1 MVMLPVL
8 PLIEGESTVSWCS
21 RLGPF
26 HAGLSGTDFLKLMQ
40 ISRQSVVDTTDDCIG
55 RLAGLTGI
63 SEVRIRAS
71 GVQRVGEA
79 RFKHRDEEFGM
90 RFALRT
96 HTTFCP
102 ACLLEDADPAG
113 SSSGR
118 RVGRI
123 GWMFSPVR
131 TCPRHGSV
139 LYRRRNS
146 GFHEQFQD
154 MDLVAPDDAA
164 LEKLASDAPSA
175 NTSTL
180 QSYVEQRFSGV
191 SGPDWLD
198 TQDVDQATKACEM
211 LGACLVFGAHT
222 NLDTLSLHDWSE
234 AGSAGF
240 EAARDGED
248 GVRKALDEISR
259 VSFCQSSKGG
269 PQAALGRLYQWL
281 QFKKSKTDPGPIRD
295 VVREFVLDTM
305 PVEPGSKL
313 FGIPVDARRR
323 HSLASLSRSTGVHKA
338 TLRRALKLTGVLPAD
353 VDADERFTVD
363 AGRGESLADRI
374 RNSVPISKIP
384 EYLNCNRTQAQ
395 MLVKRGFVSQ
405 LVPGLGRD
413 GGVLTKVALGDLDEF
428 ISRFRAG
435 GIPVCQASDGMMDV
449 ITASEVVRRAVMD
462 LVQLVLDRKLT
473 SIELLTEDL
482 GFRSVLVSPE
492 EVHSVI
498 SEAEGEI
505 GLSAHD
511 VAAHLGIFSS
521 GVTHLRTKVDRSGRP
536 FLPSLETVASSGT
549 VRHRFA
555 EEEVK
560 RFQADYVTLSD
571 LAKERGQSSKATAIE
586 LRKLDI
592 KPIMRRELLNAAI
605 YRRADL

>member
-26 HAGLSGTDFLKLMQ
+26 HAGLSGPDFLKLMQ
-40 ISRQSVVDTTDDCIG
+40 ISRQSVVDTTDDGIG
-55 RLAGLTGI
+55 RLADLTGI
-63 SEVRIRAS
+63 DEDRIRAS

-79 RFKHRDEEFGM
+79 RFKHRYEEFGM

-123 GWMFSPVR
+123 GWIFSPVR
-131 TCPRHGSV
+131 TCPRHGIV
-139 LYRRRNS
+139 LNRRSNK

-154 MDLVAPDDAA
+154 VNLVAPDDAA
-164 LEKLASDAPSA
+164 LEKLASAAPSA
-175 NTSTL
+175 STSAL
-180 QSYVEQRFSGV
+180 QSYVERRFSGV

-222 NLDTLSLHDWSE
+222 NLDTLSMRDWSE

-240 EAARDGED
+240 EAARDGVD
-248 GVRKALDEISR
+248 GVHKALEEISR
-259 VSFCQSSKGG
+259 ASFRQISKGG
-269 PQAALGRLYQWL
+269 PQAALGRMYQWL

-305 PVEPGSKL
+305 SIDPGNTL
-313 FGIPVDARRR
+313 FGIPVEARRR
-323 HSLASLSRSTGVHKA
+323 HSLASLSRSTGVHQA
-338 TLRRALKLTGVLPAD
+338 TLRRALKLTGVLTAD
-353 VDADERFTVD
+353 VDADDRFTVD
-363 AGRGESLADRI
+363 AGQGEGLADRI
-374 RNSVPISKIP
+374 HNSIPITKIP

-395 MLVKRGFVSQ
+395 MLVKRGIVSQ
-405 LVPGLGRD
+405 LVPGLGRG
-413 GGVLTKVALGDLDEF
+413 GGVLTKVAVQDLDDF

-435 GIPVCQASDGMMDV
+435 GTLVCQASDGMMDV
-449 ITASEVVRRAVMD
+449 IAASEVVRRPVMD
-462 LVQLVLDRKLT
+462 IVQLVLDRKLT
-473 SIELLTEDL
+473 TLELFSENL
-482 GFRSVLVSPE
+482 GFRAVLVSPD
-492 EVHSVI
+492 EVRAVV
-498 SEAEGEI
+498 SELEGEI

-511 VAAHLGIFSS
+511 VAARLGILPS
-521 GVTHLRTKVDRSGRP
+521 GVMHLRTKVDTSGRP
-536 FLPSLETVASSGT
+536 FLLSLEAVASSGT
-549 VRHRFA
+549 VRHCFA

-571 LAKERGQSSKATAIE
+571 LAKEKGKSSKAIAME

>member
-26 HAGLSGTDFLKLMQ
+26 HAGLSGPDFLKFIQ

-55 RLAGLTGI
+55 RLADLTGI
-63 SEVRIRAS
+63 AENRIRAS

-96 HTTFCP
+96 YTTFCP

-113 SSSGR
+113 RSSGQ

-123 GWMFSPVR
+123 GWMFRSVR
-131 TCPRHGSV
+131 TCPRHGIV
-139 LYRRRNS
+139 LHRRPNK
-146 GFHEQFQD
+146 GFNEQFQD
-154 MDLVAPDDAA
+154 MTLVAPNDAA

-175 NTSTL
+175 SASAL
-180 QSYVEQRFSGV
+180 QSYVERRFDGV
-191 SGPDWLD
+191 PGPDWLD
-198 TQDVDQATKACEM
+198 TQDVDQATKASEM

-222 NLDTLSLHDWSE
+222 NLDTLSLQDWSE

-240 EAARDGED
+240 EAARDGVD
-248 GVRKALDEISR
+248 GVRDALEEISR
-259 VSFCQSSKGG
+259 ASFRQISKGG
-269 PQAALGRLYQWL
+269 PQAALGRMYQWL

-305 PVEPGSKL
+305 SVDPGSTLFGTPVET
-313 FGIPVDARRR
+313 RRR
-323 HSLASLSRSTGVHKA
+323 HSLANLSRSTGVHQA

-363 AGRGESLADRI
+363 AGQGENLADRI
-374 RNSVPISKIP
+374 RNSIPISKVP
-384 EYLNCNRTQAQ
+384 KYLNCNRPQAQ
-395 MLVKRGFVSQ
+395 MLVKRGIVSQ
-405 LVPGLGRD
+405 LAPDLGR
-413 GGVLTKVALGDLDEF
+413 GGGILTNVAVQDLDDF

-435 GIPVCQASDGMMDV
+435 GTPVRQASNGMMDA
-449 ITASEVVRRAVMD
+449 IAASEAVRRPVVD
-462 LVQLVLDRKLT
+462 IVQLVLDCKLT
-473 SIELLTEDL
+473 SIELLPEHL

-492 EVHSVI
+492 EVRSVI
-498 SEAEGEI
+498 SELEGEI

-511 VAAHLGIFSS
+511 VAARLGIFTS
-521 GVTHLRTKVDRSGRP
+521 GVTHLRTKVDSSGRP

-560 RFQADYVTLSD
+560 RFQADYVALSD
-571 LAKERGQSSKATAIE
+571 LAKERGKAPKSIAIE

-605 YRRADL
+605 YKRADL

>member
-26 HAGLSGTDFLKLMQ
+26 HAGLSGPDFLKLMQ

-55 RLAGLTGI
+55 RLADLTGI
-63 SEVRIRAS
+63 AADRIRTS

-79 RFKHRDEEFGM
+79 RFKHRDEVFGM

-96 HTTFCP
+96 HTSFCP

-113 SSSGR
+113 HSSGQ

-131 TCPRHGSV
+131 TCPRHGLV
-139 LYRRRNS
+139 LHRRPNS

-154 MDLVAPDDAA
+154 MTLVAPDDAA
-164 LEKLASDAPSA
+164 LEKLAGNAPSA
-175 NTSTL
+175 NTFGL
-180 QSYVEQRFSGV
+180 QSYVERRFDGV

-222 NLDTLSLHDWSE
+222 NLDRLSLGDWSE

-240 EAARDGED
+240 EAARDGVD
-248 GVRKALDEISR
+248 GLRKALEEISR
-259 VSFCQSSKGG
+259 VSFRQISKGG
-269 PQAALGRLYQWL
+269 PQAALSRMYQWL

-305 PVEPGSKL
+305 PVDPGSTL
-313 FGIPVDARRR
+313 FGTPVDTRRR
-323 HSLASLSRSTGVHKA
+323 HSLASLSRSTGVHQA
-338 TLRRALKLTGVLPAD
+338 TLRRALKLTDVLLAD
-353 VDADERFTVD
+353 VDADDQFTVD
-363 AGRGESLADRI
+363 AGQGEKLADRI
-374 RNSVPISKIP
+374 CNSIPISKIP

-395 MLVKRGFVSQ
+395 MLVKRGTVSQ
-405 LVPGLGRD
+405 LVPGLGRG
-413 GGVLTKVALGDLDEF
+413 GGVLTKVAVRDLDDF
-428 ISRFRAG
+428 ISRFRAHG
-435 GIPVCQASDGMMDV
+435 TPVCQASDGMVDV
-449 ITASEVVRRAVMD
+449 INASEIVRRPVMD
-462 LVQLVLDRKLT
+462 IVQLVLDRKLT
-473 SIELLTEDL
+473 SLELLSEDL
-482 GFRSVLVSPE
+482 GFRSVLVSPD
-492 EVHSVI
+492 EVRAVI
-498 SEAEGEI
+498 SELEGEI
-505 GLSAHD
+505 GLSTHD
-511 VAAHLGIFSS
+511 VAARLGIFTS
-521 GVTHLRTKVDRSGRP
+521 GVTHPRTKVDRSGRP

-555 EEEVK
+555 EEELK
-560 RFQADYVTLSD
+560 RFQADYVALAD
-571 LAKERGQSSKATAIE
+571 LARARGKAPKVVAME

>member
-21 RLGPF
+21 RLGSF
-26 HAGLSGTDFLKLMQ
+26 HVGLSGPDFLKLMQ
-40 ISRQSVVDTTDDCIG
+40 ISRQSVVDTTDECIG
-55 RLAGLTGI
+55 RLAELTGI
-63 SEVRIRAS
+63 AESHIRAS

-79 RFKHRDEEFGM
+79 RFTHRNEEFGM

-113 SSSGR
+113 PSSGQ

-123 GWMFSPVR
+123 GWIFRSVR
-131 TCPRHGSV
+131 TCPRHGIV
-139 LYRRRNS
+139 LHRRPNK

-154 MDLVAPDDAA
+154 MTLVAPDDAA

-175 NTSTL
+175 STSAL
-180 QSYVEQRFSGV
+180 QSYVERRFRGV

-211 LGACLVFGAHT
+211 LGACVLFGAHN
-222 NLDTLSLHDWSE
+222 NLDKLSLQEWSE

-240 EAARDGED
+240 EAARDGVD
-248 GVRKALDEISR
+248 GVRKALEEISCA
-259 VSFCQSSKGG
+259 SFRQISKGG

-281 QFKKSKTDPGPIRD
+281 QFKKSKTDPGSIRD

-305 PVEPGSKL
+305 PVDPGSTL
-313 FGIPVDARRR
+313 FGIPVETRRR
-323 HSLASLSRSTGVHKA
+323 HSLASLSRSTGVHQA

-363 AGRGESLADRI
+363 AGQGGSLADRI
-374 RNSVPISKIP
+374 GNSIPISKIP

-395 MLVKRGFVSQ
+395 MLVKRGIVSQ
-405 LVPGLGRD
+405 LVPDLGRG
-413 GGVLTKVALGDLDEF
+413 GGVLTKVAVQDLDEF

-435 GIPVCQASDGMMDV
+435 GTPVRQASDGMMDV
-449 ITASEVVRRAVMD
+449 IAASEAVRRPVMD
-462 LVQLVLDRKLT
+462 IVQLVLDRKLT
-473 SIELLTEDL
+473 SLEALPEDL
-482 GFRSVLVSPE
+482 GFRSVLVSPD
-492 EVHSVI
+492 EVRSVI
-498 SEAEGEI
+498 SELEGEI

-511 VAAHLGIFSS
+511 VCRPSRNFHIRRHAPSDEGRQVGSPVSS
-521 GVTHLRTKVDRSGRP
+521 LT
-536 FLPSLETVASSGT
+536 
-549 VRHRFA
+549 
-555 EEEVK
+555 
-560 RFQADYVTLSD
+560 
-571 LAKERGQSSKATAIE
+571 
-586 LRKLDI
+586 
-592 KPIMRRELLNAAI
+592 
-605 YRRADL
+605 

>member
-1 MVMLPVL
+1 MLPVMQ
-8 PLIEGESTVSWCS
+8 LIEGESTVSWCS

-26 HAGLSGTDFLKLMQ
+26 HAGLSGPDFLKLMQ

-55 RLAGLTGI
+55 RLADLTGI
-63 SEVRIRAS
+63 AESRIRAS

-113 SSSGR
+113 PSSGQ

-131 TCPRHGSV
+131 TCPRHGIV
-139 LYRRRNS
+139 HHRRPNS
-146 GFHEQFQD
+146 GFHQQFQD
-154 MDLVAPDDAA
+154 MNLVAPDNTA
-164 LEKLASDAPSA
+164 LEKLAGEAPSV
-175 NTSTL
+175 NTSAL
-180 QSYVEQRFSGV
+180 QSYVERRFSGV
-191 SGPDWLD
+191 PGPDWLD

-222 NLDTLSLHDWSE
+222 NLDTLSLQDWSE

-240 EAARDGED
+240 EAASD
-248 GVRKALDEISR
+248 GVEGLRKALEEISR
-259 VSFCQSSKGG
+259 VSFCQISKGG
-269 PQAALGRLYQWL
+269 PQAGLGRIYQWL
-281 QFKKSKTDPGPIRD
+281 QFKKSKTDPGPIQD

-305 PVEPGSKL
+305 PVDPGSTL
-313 FGIPVDARRR
+313 FGTPVDTRRR
-323 HSLASLSRSTGVHKA
+323 HSLASLSRSTGVHQA

-353 VDADERFTVD
+353 VDADDRFTVD
-363 AGRGESLADRI
+363 AGQGERLADRI
-374 RNSVPISKIP
+374 HNSIPISKIP

-395 MLVKRGFVSQ
+395 MLVKRGILSQ
-405 LVPGLGRD
+405 LVPGLGRG
-413 GGVLTKVALGDLDEF
+413 GGVLTKVAVQDLDDF
-428 ISRFRAG
+428 ISRLRAG
-435 GIPVCQASDGMMDV
+435 GTPVRQASDGMMDA
-449 ITASEVVRRAVMD
+449 IAASEVVRRPVMD
-462 LVQLVLDRKLT
+462 IVLLVLDRKLT
-473 SIELLTEDL
+473 SIELLPEDL

-492 EVHSVI
+492 EVRSVI
-498 SEAEGEI
+498 LEVEGEI

-511 VAAHLGIFSS
+511 VGARLGIFPS
-521 GVTHLRTKVDRSGRP
+521 GVMHLRTKVDTSGSP

-549 VRHRFA
+549 VRHRFS

-560 RFQADYVTLSD
+560 RFQANYVALSD
-571 LAKERGQSSKATAIE
+571 LAKERGKAPKTVAIE

>member
-26 HAGLSGTDFLKLMQ
+26 HAGLSGPDFLKLMQ
-40 ISRQSVVDTTDDCIG
+40 ISRQSVVDTSDECTG
-55 RLAGLTGI
+55 RLADLTGI
-63 SEVRIRAS
+63 AADRIRVS

-79 RFKHRDEEFGM
+79 RFKHGDEVFGM

-113 SSSGR
+113 PSAGR

-131 TCPRHGSV
+131 TCPRHGLV
-139 LYRRRNS
+139 LHRRPNS

-154 MDLVAPDDAA
+154 MTLVAPDDAA
-164 LEKLASDAPSA
+164 LEKLAGDTPSA
-175 NTSTL
+175 NTSAL
-180 QSYVEQRFSGV
+180 QSYVERRFDGV
-191 SGPDWLD
+191 LGHDWLD
-198 TQDVDQATKACEM
+198 TQDIDQSTRACEM

-222 NLDTLSLHDWSE
+222 NLDRLSLGDWSE

-240 EAARDGED
+240 EAARDGVD
-248 GVRKALDEISR
+248 GLRKALDEISR
-259 VSFCQSSKGG
+259 ESFRRSSKGG
-269 PQAALGRLYQWL
+269 PQAALGRIYQWL

-305 PVEPGSKL
+305 SIDPGNTL
-313 FGIPVDARRR
+313 FGRPVDARRR
-323 HSLASLSRSTGVHKA
+323 HSLASLSRSTGVHQA

-353 VDADERFTVD
+353 VDADDRFTVD
-363 AGRGESLADRI
+363 AGQGESLADRI
-374 RNSVPISKIP
+374 RNSIPISKIP

-395 MLVKRGFVSQ
+395 MLVKRGIVSQ
-405 LVPGLGRD
+405 LVPGLGRG
-413 GGVLTKVALGDLDEF
+413 GGVLTKVAVQDLDDF

-435 GIPVCQASDGMMDV
+435 GTLVCQASDGMIDV
-449 ITASEVVRRAVMD
+449 IVASEVVRRPVMD
-462 LVQLVLDRKLT
+462 IVQLVLDRKLT
-473 SIELLTEDL
+473 SLELLSEDL

-492 EVHSVI
+492 EVRSVI
-498 SEAEGEI
+498 SELEGEI
-505 GLSAHD
+505 GLSTHD
-511 VAAHLGIFSS
+511 VAARLGIFTS
-521 GVTHLRTKVDRSGRP
+521 GVTHLRTNVDRSGRP

-555 EEEVK
+555 EEEVQ
-560 RFQADYVTLSD
+560 RFQADYVALAD
-571 LAKERGQSSKATAIE
+571 LAKTRGKAPKVVAME
-586 LRKLDI
+586 LRNLDI
-592 KPIMRRELLNAAI
+592 KPIMRRELLNSAI